1 MPLSSVLT
9 NEQYAVA
16 SRSADAMEFF
26 DRTGWSVKPE
36 EANGEFL
43 FPTVQQAKDLRQHL
57 INKAYGTADDLFV
70 VCHQTSF
77 LTCEYKE
84 TAPCV
89 K

>member
-1 MPLSSVLT
+1 MPLSSVST

-16 SRSADAMEFF
+16 SRSAKVMEFF

-36 EANGEFL
+36 EANEEFL

-57 INKAYGTADDLFV
+57 INQDHGTAEDLFV

-84 TAPCV
+84 TAQCV